1 MLELLESE
9 LSIHSDESTISILPP
24 RYCEH
29 RTYEVGRSTRQR
41 RASVSKV

>member
-9 LSIHSDESTISILPP
+9 LSLHPDESTIFILPP

-29 RTYEVGRSTRQR
+29 RTYEVGWSTRQR